1 MLSLP
6 YRASSRVPRAATIAV
21 PLVAAV
27 LAGGIYLA
35 ASATASR
42 VISTLSTTETLRHAR
57 AVEFDLAARRAS
69 AENRAAHE
77 RCARLEADERVECGT
92 LADRR
97 QRIAIRGL

>member
-1 MLSLP
+1 M
-6 YRASSRVPRAATIAV
+6 
-21 PLVAAV
+21 PLVAAL
-27 LAGGIYLA
+27 LAGGIWLA

-57 AVEFDLAARRAS
+57 AVEFDVTAKRAR

-77 RCARLEADERVECGT
+77 RCAFLETDERVECGT
-92 LADRR
+92 AADRR

>member
-1 MLSLP
+1 MLSLR
-6 YRASSRVPRAATIAV
+6 YHSSFSAPVVATIAV
-21 PLVAAV
+21 PLLAAV

-42 VISTLSTTETLRHAR
+42 VISTLSTTETVRYAR
-57 AVEFDLAARRAS
+57 AVEFDTTATRAM

-77 RCARLEADERVECGT
+77 RCAFLGADERTECGIV
-92 LADRR
+92 ADRR